1 MDNFPN
7 GLSQE
12 EVSDEELQE
21 LDEPTRA
28 NEEPAVV
35 PTNALDEAAV
45 VEAEDGDG
53 EQESSA
59 DMTNDLIFVDTVST
73 SPLQAPSHDS
83 SPIEGDLAA
92 SLKGD
97 PAASPIEG
105 ESVDDSLKR
114 LSQGEIPD
122 EEPQELAEQ

>member
-35 PTNALDEAAV
+35 PTNA
-45 VEAEDGDG
+45 EDGDG
-53 EQESSA
+53 EQQSSA
-59 DMTNDLIFVDTVST
+59 DMTNDLIFVDTLST

-83 SPIEGDLAA
+83 SPIEGD
-92 SLKGD
+92 
-97 PAASPIEG
+97 PAASPIEA

>member
-35 PTNALDEAAV
+35 PTNAEHA
-45 VEAEDGDG
+45 DGD
-53 EQESSA
+53 
-59 DMTNDLIFVDTVST
+59 
-73 SPLQAPSHDS
+73 DS
-83 SPIEGDLAA
+83 DYI
-92 SLKGD
+92 
-97 PAASPIEG
+97 
-105 ESVDDSLKR
+105 
-114 LSQGEIPD
+114 
-122 EEPQELAEQ
+122 

>member
-7 GLSQE
+7 GLSQ

-28 NEEPAVV
+28 NEEPAIV
-35 PTNALDEAAV
+35 PTN
-45 VEAEDGDG
+45 AEDGDG
-53 EQESSA
+53 EQQSSA
-59 DMTNDLIFVDTVST
+59 DMTNDLIFVDTLST

-97 PAASPIEG
+97 PAASPIG

>member
-35 PTNALDEAAV
+35 PTNSLDEAAV
-45 VEAEDGDG
+45 VEAEDGDK
-53 EQESSA
+53 EQQSSA
-59 DMTNDLIFVDTVST
+59 DMTNDLIFVDTLST

-83 SPIEGDLAA
+83 SPIEGD
-92 SLKGD
+92 
-97 PAASPIEG
+97 PAASPIEA

-122 EEPQELAEQ
+122 EEPQELAEQY

>member
-21 LDEPTRA
+21 LDEPTRD
-28 NEEPAVV
+28 NEEDASS
-35 PTNALDEAAV
+35 LDEAAV

-53 EQESSA
+53 EQQSSA

-83 SPIEGDLAA
+83 SPIE
-92 SLKGD
+92 GD

>member
-21 LDEPTRA
+21 LDEPTRD
-28 NEEPAVV
+28 NEEDASS
-35 PTNALDEAAV
+35 LDEAAV
-45 VEAEDGDG
+45 VEAEDGDE
-53 EQESSA
+53 EQQSSA
-59 DMTNDLIFVDTVST
+59 DMTNDLIFVDTLST

-97 PAASPIEG
+97 PAASLIEG

>member
-35 PTNALDEAAV
+35 PTNA
-45 VEAEDGDG
+45 EDGDG
-53 EQESSA
+53 EQQSSA
-59 DMTNDLIFVDTVST
+59 DMTNDLIFVDTLST

-83 SPIEGDLAA
+83 SPIEGDPAA